1 MVEEMERIKS
11 YKDLQVWRDSMD
23 FVVDIYML
31 TQNFPHS
38 ELYGLTSQLRRSSV
52 SVPSNIAEGSGRKY
66 TKEYVHFLYISKG
79 SLLEVET
86 QLEISNRLGY
96 TKNVDY
102 FNERIKQIRVMLIS
116 LIRSLEK
123 KYD

>member
-1 MVEEMERIKS
+1 VVEEMERIKS